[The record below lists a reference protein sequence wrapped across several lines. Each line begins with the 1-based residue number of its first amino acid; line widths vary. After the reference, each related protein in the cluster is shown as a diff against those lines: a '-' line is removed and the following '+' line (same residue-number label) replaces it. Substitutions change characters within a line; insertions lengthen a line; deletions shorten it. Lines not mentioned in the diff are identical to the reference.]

1 MLAASVIPYVSTTG
15 MPNARSNRPSTDG
28 DSGADADRTK
38 RTRPDDGAAA
48 GSAASTVMIAGTA
61 LIQVTCLFSMTA
73 QNPRRLNLRSST
85 RQARATR
92 VASSPTTSAL
102 TWNSGRQ
109 Q

>member
-1 MLAASVIPYVSTTG
+1 MTG
-15 MPNARSNRPSTDG
+15 MPNAPSNRRSAEG
-28 DSGADADRTK
+28 GSGAEADRTK
-38 RTRPDDGAAA
+38 RTRAGGGAAG
-48 GSAASTVMIAGTA
+48 GSAARIVMMAGTA
-61 LIQVTCLFSMTA
+61 LIQVISCSSIIA

-85 RQARATR
+85 RQARAAR